1 MKPPLIED
9 VKGVPPVP
17 KIERLEKRPSVRSA
31 ATSKR
36 PSIESSHG
44 GSSSVER
51 RPSSKRPSTADRDR
65 AGQQRPPVPPIPPEI
80 IMAKPT
86 QVTQQRVFIG
96 DLQSYNVVE
105 IDDLTTA
112 GDLIEML
119 QGQGS
124 LKEWIGKGEWM
135 VWEMVHDLGLGR
147 WFSFS
152 SRCWG
157 R

>member
-1 MKPPLIED
+1 MKLPLIED

-17 KIERLEKRPSVRSA
+17 KIERLEKKPSVRSA
-31 ATSKR
+31 TASTR

-65 AGQQRPPVPPIPPEI
+65 VGQQQRPPVPPIPPAVAAEI
-80 IMAKPT
+80 IMAKPA

-119 QGQGS
+119 QGRGS

-135 VWEMVHDLGLGR
+135 IWEMVHDLGVGK
-147 WFSFS
+147 
-152 SRCWG
+152 
-157 R
+157 